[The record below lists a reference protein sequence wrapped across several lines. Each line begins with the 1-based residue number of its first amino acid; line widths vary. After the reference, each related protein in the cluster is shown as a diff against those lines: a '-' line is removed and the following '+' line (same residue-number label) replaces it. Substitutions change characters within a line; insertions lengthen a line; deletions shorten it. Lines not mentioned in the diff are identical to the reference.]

1 MFSKRKFLLISKINI
16 LIIILLLIIKIMP
29 VTLSKYQSSGIGN
42 MNSNIAFYLISAD
55 YLTQNIKLT
64 DLTPSDEAYVYTF
77 TIGNK
82 KEEEISEVDIE
93 YTLSIVTTTN
103 LPLRYELYENTNY
116 QEEGSVNL
124 ISATNTVVSSDSD
137 GTYFQNFTLNKEEL
151 YYQIPTTN
159 TYTLVIY
166 FDQTNNDAKYQD
178 VVEGIQIIVDS
189 RQIIEENS

>member
-77 TIGNK
+77 TIGNQ
-82 KEEEISEVDIE
+82 KEEKVSEVDIE

-103 LPLRYELYENTNY
+103 LPLRYELYENANY

-124 ISATNTVVSSDSD
+124 ISTTNTVVSPDSD
-137 GTYFQNFTLNKEEL
+137 GTYFQNFTFEKEEL
-151 YYQIPTTN
+151 YYQTPTTN
-159 TYTLVIY
+159 TYTLVVY
-166 FDQTNNDAKYQD
+166 FDETNNDAKYQD
-178 VVEGIQIIVDS
+178 VIEGIQIIVDS

>member
-124 ISATNTVVSSDSD
+124 ISTTNTVVSPDSD
-137 GTYFQNFTLNKEEL
+137 GTYFQNFTFEKEEL
-151 YYQIPTTN
+151 YYQTPITN

>member
-137 GTYFQNFTLNKEEL
+137 GTYFQNFTFEKEEL
-151 YYQIPTTN
+151 YYQTPTTN

>member
-137 GTYFQNFTLNKEEL
+137 GTYFQNFTFEKEEL
-151 YYQIPTTN
+151 YYQTPTTN

-189 RQIIEENS
+189 RQMIEENS

>member
-16 LIIILLLIIKIMP
+16 LIFILLLILKIMP

-42 MNSNIAFYLISAD
+42 MNSNIAFYLLSTD
-55 YLTQNIKLT
+55 YLTQKIKLT
-64 DLTPSDEAYVYTF
+64 NLIPNNNPYVYTF
-77 TIGNK
+77 TIGNI
-82 KEEEISEVDIE
+82 KEEKVSEVDIE

-103 LPLRYELYENTNY
+103 LPLRYELYENSDY
-116 QEEGSVNL
+116 QEADSINL
-124 ISATNTVVSSDSD
+124 IGTNNTIIAPDSD
-137 GTYFQNFTLNKEEL
+137 GTYFQKFTFEKEEL
-151 YYQIPTTN
+151 YYQTPTTN
-159 TYTLVIY
+159 TYTLIVY